1 MSIDMMVVF
10 LLALAADFCFGDDL
24 TGRYH
29 PVIAIGRLIELLE
42 RRLYPPER
50 DSGRELRNGAYL
62 TVLVVTATGLGIAL
76 LLVLGQALGS
86 LVYYPLRFFLL
97 YALLACGG
105 LAREAIRVIE
115 ILENEGLEEGR
126 RALSGIVGRETG
138 KLQEDD
144 IFRAVIET
152 VAENLSD
159 GVIAPL
165 FYFMIGGLP
174 LAWAYKAV
182 NTLDSMLGYKNDRYL
197 YFGRFAAR
205 LDDFLNFIP
214 ARISA
219 LLILLA
225 AVLQGLDPLSGWRVL
240 CRDRRAHSSPNSGW
254 PEAAMAGILGIR
266 LGGDNYYHGKL
277 VRKPYIGDNRETVS
291 REAVFMAVTNLYLSS
306 AIFAALITVG
316 FLFF

>member
-1 MSIDMMVVF
+1 MGIDPMVVF
-10 LLALAADFCFGDDL
+10 FLALVADFCFGDRL

-29 PVIAIGRLIELLE
+29 PVMAIGWLIERLE
-42 RRLYPPER
+42 GFFYPTER
-50 DSGRELRNGAYL
+50 DSGRELFHGACL
-62 TVLVVTATGLGIAL
+62 TLLTVTATGLGIKG
-76 LLVLGQALGS
+76 LLVLGQAFGQLFCC
-86 LVYYPLRFFLL
+86 LLQFYLL

-115 ILENEGLEEGR
+115 ILENEGLEKGR
-126 RALSGIVGRETG
+126 RALAGIVGRETG

-205 LDDFLNFIP
+205 LDDFFNFIP

-219 LLILLA
+219 LLILVSAGFL
-225 AVLQGLDPLSGWRVL
+225 GLDPLSGWRVL
-240 CRDRRAHSSPNSGW
+240 WRDRRAHSSPNSGW
-254 PEAAMAGILGIR
+254 PEAAMAGILGVR
-266 LGGDNYYHGKL
+266 LGGDNYYHGEL
-277 VRKPYIGDNRETVS
+277 VRKPYIGDNREAVS
-291 REAVFMAVTNLYLSS
+291 REAVFMAVANLYLSS
-306 AIFAALITVG
+306 AFFAAFIIVSSR
-316 FLFF
+316 FF